1 MFAGIVESMSSIM
14 AAHQGQGQLTI
25 MVEKPSDFNDL
36 ELGDSIAVDGL
47 CLTVE
52 NLKEDQIQFTLA
64 PESLRVTGWTSMGV
78 LGRVVNL
85 ERSLRL
91 GSRIHGHLVTGHVD
105 GLARVRAIEKEG
117 ETMAL
122 EIETPR
128 SLRPYI
134 WSKGS
139 VALNGVSLTI
149 NRVTPES
156 FSVGLIPE
164 TLKRTN
170 LSRIQI
176 DDALHLEVDNLARG
190 LVHNL
195 QEVRI

>member
-1 MFAGIVESMSSIM
+1 
-14 AAHQGQGQLTI
+14 
-25 MVEKPSDFNDL
+25 
-36 ELGDSIAVDGL
+36 
-47 CLTVE
+47 
-52 NLKEDQIQFTLA
+52 
-64 PESLRVTGWTSMGV
+64 
-78 LGRVVNL
+78 
-85 ERSLRL
+85 
-91 GSRIHGHLVTGHVD
+91 
-105 GLARVRAIEKEG
+105 
-117 ETMAL
+117 MAL